1 MSKRTLS
8 DINTENIIDSARPRK
23 KSKTNYDEK
32 SSESEEII
40 EEESSND
47 ELSSGDSVYTGDMED
62 ELEKLKLEDP
72 EAYKSFIE
80 TKAEIIKTEPNIVNI
95 LKEPLLLKTRAR
107 LVQMYEIY
115 ANIQPSSEEWLDLRD
130 RINNLY
136 KKGKEDY
143 IQYSKF
149 STEDHIDMERKAS
162 EISDIPTELSI
173 KYKILQ
179 LNTSQENKAVIYR
192 KYNEMMLCDDSHDNE
207 EKMKMKRWIEWAISM
222 PFDNLKVNSFG
233 SDMSRLTLFLK
244 DIKKRMDEEL
254 YGMQKIKEQ
263 LLLFINAKI
272 LNPNMKKCTLGL
284 IGSPGTGK
292 TTIARLLATLL
303 DFPFE
308 QISFGGVSNSDFLKG
323 HSYTYIGSEPGIITK
338 SLRNMRYKNG
348 IIFFD
353 EYEKISDNKDICSAL
368 LHITDPSQNT
378 DFTDNYLS
386 GIKMDLSN
394 MWFIYSMNSFP
405 EDSAL
410 RDRIFIIEINGYS
423 HSDKINMVRDYV
435 LPKTLKN
442 LKLNNGDIIMK
453 DSTIDYFIRRTELS
467 SDKGVRNLEHNIT
480 DLCSKISFIILH
492 QNENGELTDF
502 FNSKSET
509 ISFDIKQK
517 ISYPVTVTS
526 DMIEKMTKPVSSIS
540 DSISHMY
547 L

>member
-1 MSKRTLS
+1 
-8 DINTENIIDSARPRK
+8 
-23 KSKTNYDEK
+23 
-32 SSESEEII
+32 
-40 EEESSND
+40 
-47 ELSSGDSVYTGDMED
+47 MED
-62 ELEKLKLEDP
+62 ELEKLKIEDP
-72 EAYKSFIE
+72 KAYESFIE

-115 ANIQPSSEEWLDLRD
+115 ANTQPSSEEWLDLRD

-136 KKGKEDY
+136 KKGKDDY

-149 STEDHIDMERKAS
+149 SKEEHIDMERKVS

-173 KYKILQ
+173 KYKILK
-179 LNTSQENKAVIYR
+179 LNTSQENKVIIYR
-192 KYNEMMLCDDSHDNE
+192 RYNEMVICDDSRDNE
-207 EKMKMKRWIEWAISM
+207 EKMKMKRWIEWAISL
-222 PFDNLKVNSFG
+222 PFDNVKVNSAITL
-233 SDMSRLTLFLK
+233 SNLTIFLQN
-244 DIKKRMDEEL
+244 IKMRMDQEL

-292 TTIARLLATLL
+292 TTIARLLATVL

-323 HSYTYIGSEPGIITK
+323 HAYTYIGAEPGIITK
-338 SLRNMRYKNG
+338 SLRNMNYKNG

-378 DFTDNYLS
+378 EFTDNYLS

-394 MWFIYSMNSFP
+394 MWFIYSMNSYP

-410 RDRIFIIEINGYS
+410 RDRIFIIEIKGYS
-423 HSDKINMVRDYV
+423 HEDKINMIRDYI

-453 DSTIDYFIRRTELS
+453 DSTIDYFIRRTDLS
-467 SDKGVRNLEHNIT
+467 SDKGVRNLEHNIN
-480 DLCSKISFIILH
+480 DLCSKISFTILH
-492 QNENGELTDF
+492 QNHKGELEL
-502 FNSKSET
+502 FNSKTEK

-517 ISYPVTVTS
+517 ISYPVTVTC
-526 DMIEKMTKPVSSIS
+526 DMIEKMTKSVSSIS

-547 L
+547 I

>member
-1 MSKRTLS
+1 MSKRILT
-8 DINTENIIDSARPRK
+8 DIDPENIIETTRPRK
-23 KSKTNYDEK
+23 KSKTICEEK
-32 SSESEEII
+32 ADDQEII
-40 EEESSND
+40 SSNEEESS
-47 ELSSGDSVYTGDMED
+47 EQGSSRDVEDDVED
-62 ELEKLKLEDP
+62 ELEKLKIEDP
-72 EAYKSFIE
+72 KTYESFIE
-80 TKAEIIKTEPNIVNI
+80 TKAEIIKSEPNIVNI

-149 STEDHIDMERKAS
+149 SKEEHIDMERKAS

-179 LNTSQENKAVIYR
+179 LNTSQENKVIIYR
-192 KYNEMMLCDDSHDNE
+192 RYNEMVICDDSRDNE
-207 EKMKMKRWIEWAISM
+207 EKMKMKRWIEWAISL
-222 PFDNLKVNSFG
+222 PFDNVKINSAITL
-233 SDMSRLTLFLK
+233 SKLTLFLQS
-244 DIKKRMDEEL
+244 IKMRMDQEL

-292 TTIARLLATLL
+292 TTIARLLATVL

-323 HSYTYIGSEPGIITK
+323 HAYTYIGAEPGIITK
-338 SLRNMRYKNG
+338 SLRNMNYKNG

-353 EYEKISDNKDICSAL
+353 EYEKISDNKDICSSL
-368 LHITDPSQNT
+368 LHITDPSQNSE
-378 DFTDNYLS
+378 FTDNYLS

-394 MWFIYSMNSFP
+394 IWFIYSMNSYP

-410 RDRIFIIEINGYS
+410 RDRIFIIEIIGYS
-423 HSDKINMVRDYV
+423 HEDKVNMIRDYI

-453 DSTIDYFIRRTELS
+453 DSTIDYFIRRTDLS
-467 SDKGVRNLEHNIT
+467 SDKGVRNLEHNIN
-480 DLCSKISFIILH
+480 DLCSKISFTILH
-492 QNENGELTDF
+492 QNHKGELEL
-502 FNSKSET
+502 FNSKTEK

-517 ISYPVTVTS
+517 ISYPVTVTC
-526 DMIEKMTKPVSSIS
+526 DMIEKMTKSVSSIS

-547 L
+547 I